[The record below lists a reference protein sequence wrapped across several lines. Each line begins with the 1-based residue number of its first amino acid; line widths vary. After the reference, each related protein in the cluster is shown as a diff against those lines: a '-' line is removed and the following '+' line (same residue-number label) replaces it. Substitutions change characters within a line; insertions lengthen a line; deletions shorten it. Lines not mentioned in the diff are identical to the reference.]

1 MYYTICFFIS
11 QIIFESLR
19 IQVYCTSIKPT
30 FQAGTNR
37 ISLTWLYAL
46 PCSIFLPWT
55 SNNLH
60 SQNTNPF
67 QKYMLKDLENTC
79 QPFHLAVHNS
89 KYRHSF
95 FVKALQ
101 FLRISNLHLSL
112 IVLNWHLYP
121 FRQVS
126 KVTSCRHMLLNQDHQ
141 YHESALIF
149 SFIRE
154 ICLYWRISYLLG
166 IIMPKK

>member
-1 MYYTICFFIS
+1 MNPSRKY
-11 QIIFESLR
+11 
-19 IQVYCTSIKPT
+19 K
-30 FQAGTNR
+30 
-37 ISLTWLYAL
+37 
-46 PCSIFLPWT
+46 WT
-55 SNNLH
+55 
-60 SQNTNPF
+60 
-67 QKYMLKDLENTC
+67 DLENTC

-89 KYRHSF
+89 KYLHSF

-101 FLRISNLHLSL
+101 SLRISNSHLSL

-141 YHESALIF
+141 YHGSALIF

-154 ICLYWRISYLLG
+154 ICLYWQKSYLLG
-166 IIMPKK
+166 IIKPKKWPKTSFSFKEITRLILFCFELLAFAICEE